1 MKINR
6 KLIDPVIIIL
16 LCFVMMIPFFR
27 NGVLYTGV
35 DMAFHLNRAFEQ
47 YRVIQDGHVFS
58 LINTYSLNHLGA
70 PVNML
75 YGFIYLYP
83 LAFWMLVVHNK
94 VLAVY
99 LGISTI
105 LACVALFSYW
115 IGNKYWLNKRDRAL
129 AFAVLFTFSTYIF
142 GILFGTFDLAQTSAT
157 AFLPGVAYGTYSIFW
172 RNKREWP
179 FLALGMAGTIYC
191 HLVSTLIYSTLVLTI
206 IIVALLCKKVN
217 MSKIVALLKAVV
229 MTIFTTSFF
238 WINFLIVYLNN
249 PSINIPNSGNISGN
263 TPADFTNLLLTM
275 ILGIVITVLFIIT
288 LLNWQKLNNQIKVI
302 GILSLFYMFMSID
315 ISNFI
320 WHFLNKTPVK
330 QIQGVF
336 RFRAVILLL
345 VLVFIIS
352 AVSVIFSR
360 ENYTL
365 YSVIVLV
372 CCSWLSSSYT
382 FFNDRSN
389 FTGVTNY
396 YAKYQESPFSNY
408 KISNNQDFMNTVDEV
423 YVGVGCLDYWPS
435 SALVRSGSL
444 MRDSASQSKPQFN
457 GVKFNIFSSTSN
469 KKIALPFLIYKGI
482 TYKVTNNGHIV
493 DSKISKYGCLSL
505 RLNKGKNNIRIKAR
519 LSSPQI
525 VCIVI
530 SLLSL
535 IIIFILLI

>member
-1 MKINR
+1 
-6 KLIDPVIIIL
+6 
-16 LCFVMMIPFFR
+16 
-27 NGVLYTGV
+27 
-35 DMAFHLNRAFEQ
+35 
-47 YRVIQDGHVFS
+47 
-58 LINTYSLNHLGA
+58 
-70 PVNML
+70 
-75 YGFIYLYP
+75 
-83 LAFWMLVVHNK
+83 
-94 VLAVY
+94 
-99 LGISTI
+99 
-105 LACVALFSYW
+105 
-115 IGNKYWLNKRDRAL
+115 
-129 AFAVLFTFSTYIF
+129 
-142 GILFGTFDLAQTSAT
+142 
-157 AFLPGVAYGTYSIFW
+157 
-172 RNKREWP
+172 
-179 FLALGMAGTIYC
+179 
-191 HLVSTLIYSTLVLTI
+191 
-206 IIVALLCKKVN
+206 
-217 MSKIVALLKAVV
+217 
-229 MTIFTTSFF
+229 
-238 WINFLIVYLNN
+238 
-249 PSINIPNSGNISGN
+249 
-263 TPADFTNLLLTM
+263 
-275 ILGIVITVLFIIT
+275 
-288 LLNWQKLNNQIKVI
+288 
-302 GILSLFYMFMSID
+302 MFMSID